1 MINMVSVVL
10 FNDNWYIMGGHRSY
24 FNNERLVV
32 ACISERAN
40 EFGGEEAV
48 KDALIKLLVDTEL
61 DITVTK
67 AISSVC
73 PEFDI
78 EGLRTIADFELAC
91 DD

>member
-1 MINMVSVVL
+1 
-10 FNDNWYIMGGHRSY
+10 
-24 FNNERLVV
+24 
-32 ACISERAN
+32 
-40 EFGGEEAV
+40 
-48 KDALIKLLVDTEL
+48 VDTEL